1 MSESSDKCWKVK
13 KKQVGNQKFIVMS
26 WETKSGS
33 ISTSF
38 LECNMNELLLMGT
51 MGEGGNAAKNN
62 KVNTNLVD
70 WGKNSNGWINF

>member
-1 MSESSDKCWKVK
+1 
-13 KKQVGNQKFIVMS
+13 MS

-62 KVNTNLVD
+62 KGNTNLVD
-70 WGKNSNGWINF
+70 WGKNSNG